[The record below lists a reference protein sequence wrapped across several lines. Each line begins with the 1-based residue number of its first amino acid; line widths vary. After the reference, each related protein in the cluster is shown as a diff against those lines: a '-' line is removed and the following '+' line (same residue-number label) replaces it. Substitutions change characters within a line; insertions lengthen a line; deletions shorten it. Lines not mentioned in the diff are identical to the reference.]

1 MQAGIRRKYL
11 CMRNFLYVSI
21 ALFLSAGCKDSKT
34 KQLPPAAKNE
44 ALSVEKA
51 IKDHVETG
59 NKKKPS
65 DFLPKGFVVFEE
77 VYGDLNNDGLKDC
90 ILIIKGTEKEK
101 VIVDETRG
109 KLDRNRRGIIVLF
122 KTKNDDYQLIVENNT
137 CFSSE
142 NEEGGNYYA
151 PELMVYAEKGNL
163 FVHYAHGRYGYW
175 KYTFRLKNS
184 DFQLIGYDSSDNMGP
199 VVNNETSINYLTG
212 KKQYKENTNP
222 NADSGEEVF
231 EETWSKINVQKPI
244 MLSEIKD
251 FDELEAS

>member
-1 MQAGIRRKYL
+1 
-11 CMRNFLYVSI
+11 MRNLLYFLI
-21 ALFLSAGCKDSKT
+21 LLLSVGCKDSK
-34 KQLPPAAKNE
+34 KDQLPPAAKNE
-44 ALSVEKA
+44 TLSVEKA
-51 IKDHVETG
+51 IEDHIEIG
-59 NKKKPS
+59 SKKKPA
-65 DFLPKGFVVFEE
+65 DFLPKEYILFEE

-90 ILIIKGTEKEK
+90 ILIIKATDKENI
-101 VIVDETRG
+101 IVDENRG
-109 KLDRNRRGIIVLF
+109 KLDRNRRGIIVLL
-122 KTKNDDYQLIVENNT
+122 KTKNDNYRLIVENDN

-142 NEEGGNYYA
+142 NEEGGVYYA

-175 KYTFRLKNS
+175 KYTFRLKGA
-184 DFQLIGYDSSDNMGP
+184 DFQLIGYDASDNHGP

-231 EETWSKINVQKPI
+231 EESWSKIPAQKPI

-251 FDELEAS
+251 FDEFEAY

>member
-1 MQAGIRRKYL
+1 
-11 CMRNFLYVSI
+11 MRNLLYLSI
-21 ALFLSAGCKDSKT
+21 LFLSVSCKDSK
-34 KQLPPAAKNE
+34 KDQLPPAAKNE

-51 IKDHVETG
+51 IEDHIETS
-59 NKKKPS
+59 NKKKPA

-90 ILIIKGTEKEK
+90 ILIIKGTEKDKIIQHENL
-101 VIVDETRG
+101 G

-122 KTKNDDYQLIVENNT
+122 KTKNDDYKLIVENDN

-142 NEEGGNYYA
+142 NEEGGVYYA
-151 PELMVYAEKGNL
+151 PELMVYVEKGNL

-175 KYTFRLKNS
+175 KYTFRLKDS
-184 DFQLIGYDSSDNMGP
+184 DFQLIGYDASDNHGP

-231 EETWSKINVQKPI
+231 EETWSKIPVQKPI